1 MMIAIM
7 AYSLN
12 MNASTQRITLC
23 SSGTKTG
30 PNYCPSFISS
40 KALMLDERLLHLC
53 SVEIIVLKHLTYFY
67 LNYMNGEVTATS
79 ERGNVRTRQIQQGP
93 GAETFNP
100 YLQGV

>member
-1 MMIAIM
+1 M

-23 SSGTKTG
+23 SSGTNTG
-30 PNYCPSFISS
+30 PNYRPSFISS

>member
-1 MMIAIM
+1 M

-12 MNASTQRITLC
+12 TNASTQKITFC
-23 SSGTKTG
+23 YSGTYTG
-30 PNYCPSFISS
+30 PIYRPSFILS
-40 KALMLDERLLHLC
+40 KELMLDKQLLHLC